1 MDLDVD
7 GYGEVRDSPEG
18 ASTFPFLPSVPSPS
32 LLNLPLSSGCEDH
45 WSWDGN
51 NKSDKVR
58 LHGPK
63 HRMARFHPDWSNGTA
78 GVRGTRVLNGG
89 RFYWE
94 IKVSQRIF
102 GTSLMFG
109 IGTNRARLHV
119 DAYVDMLGEDG
130 NSWGLSHKGL
140 LWHGGRCRQYV
151 EPFRKNVATVV
162 GLYFDGVT
170 GCLTFFK
177 DNICLGVA
185 FTGLQEVTEPI
196 YPIVCSTA
204 FNTEMALGVLRREFR
219 SLQDRCRAS
228 ILSRLTTEGQ
238 VDSLRLPVRMKQYVS
253 KGLARFQEDVLLSV
267 KSHDIDPSHQ

>member
-1 MDLDVD
+1 MDLSVD
-7 GYGEVRDSPEG
+7 GHGEVREAPER
-18 ASTFPFLPSVPSPS
+18 ASTSSFLPLVSSPS
-32 LLNLPLSSGCEDH
+32 SLNLPLGSGCEDH

-51 NKSDKVR
+51 DKSDNVR
-58 LHGPK
+58 LCGPK
-63 HRMARFHPDWSNGTA
+63 HRVAHFHPDWSNGTA
-78 GVRGTRVLNGG
+78 GVRGTRLLNGG

-94 IKVSQRIF
+94 IKVSRRIF

-109 IGTNRARLHV
+109 IGTKRARLHV
-119 DAYVDMLGEDG
+119 DAHVDMLGEDG

-140 LWHGGRCRQYV
+140 LWHGGRSRRYV
-151 EPFRKNVATVV
+151 KPFGENIATTV

-204 FNTEMALGVLRREFR
+204 FNTEMTLGVLRRDFQ

-228 ILSRLTTEGQ
+228 ILSRLTTKEQ
-238 VDSLRLPVRMKQYVS
+238 VDSLRLPVRMKQFVS
-253 KGLARFQEDVLLSV
+253 NGLASFQGDVFSSV
-267 KSHDIDPSHQ
+267 KRRSIDLLR